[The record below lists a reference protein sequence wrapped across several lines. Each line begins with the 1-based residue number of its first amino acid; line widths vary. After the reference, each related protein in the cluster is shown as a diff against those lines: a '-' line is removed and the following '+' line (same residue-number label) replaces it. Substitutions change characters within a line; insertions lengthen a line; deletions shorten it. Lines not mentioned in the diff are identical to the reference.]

1 MDKDSTLNTKA
12 YTFALRVVNAYKYLT
27 TEQKEFVLSKQ
38 LLRSG
43 TSIGA
48 NSREAI
54 YAQSIDDFIHKL
66 SISLKEASEPAYWLE
81 LLHDANFI
89 TNESFES
96 IYKDCTEI
104 IKLLT
109 AIIVKKKKE
118 LNKGNK

>member
-1 MDKDSTLNTKA
+1 MDKDSKLNRKV
-12 YTFALRVVNAYKYLT
+12 YDFALRIVNAYKYLT

-54 YAQSIDDFIHKL
+54 YAQSVDDFIHKL
-66 SISLKEASEPAYWLE
+66 SISLKEASETAYWLE
-81 LLHDANFI
+81 LLHDANYI
-89 TNESFES
+89 TDESFES
-96 IYKDCTEI
+96 IYTDCTEI

-109 AIIVKKKKE
+109 AIIIKKKKE
-118 LNKGNK
+118 LNKV

>member
-12 YTFALRVVNAYKYLT
+12 YAFALRVVNAYKYLT

-66 SISLKEASEPAYWLE
+66 SISLKEASETAYWLE

-96 IYKDCTEI
+96 IYKDCTENNKI
-104 IKLLT
+104 
-109 AIIVKKKKE
+109 AYCNYREKE
-118 LNKGNK
+118 KRTK